1 MSCRTLNAAL
11 LHHACTVLLGSFSRH
26 MGPHIR
32 CPLHTLSLTYV
43 RFHTCGVSHTL
54 GFTHVGSHTC
64 WFLYTLGLTYA
75 RLHTWGGL
83 THAGLHPC
91 GVSHMLS
98 LTHPGP
104 RSCKTSHLWGSYTCW
119 ASHMWGLIDAEQ
131 TDNTQSELQ
140 QPHLLKQSQ
149 VISFLFSF
157 CSNWQVISLQTNLVP
172 CTRQANAQAPFILK
186 RWLTSV
192 ASSFLS
198 LSLIFFVLFCFE
210 DCL

>member
-1 MSCRTLNAAL
+1 MSCRTLNATL
-11 LHHACTVLLGSFSRH
+11 FHHACTVLLGSFSRH
-26 MGPHIR
+26 VGSHTH
-32 CPLHTLSLTYV
+32 CPLHTLSLTYA

-64 WFLYTLGLTYA
+64 WFLYILGLTYV
-75 RLHTWGGL
+75 R
-83 THAGLHPC
+83 LHPC

-104 RSCKTSHLWGSYTCW
+104 HSCKTSHLRGSHTCW
-119 ASHMWGLIDAEQ
+119 ASHMRGLTHAEQ

-157 CSNWQVISLQTNLVP
+157 CSN
-172 CTRQANAQAPFILK
+172 
-186 RWLTSV
+186 
-192 ASSFLS
+192 
-198 LSLIFFVLFCFE
+198 
-210 DCL
+210 